1 MFIVIV
7 HILRIISTFDWDNS
21 KMIVEKS
28 MAAQTMIKN
37 RSELAITSL
46 RTQALD
52 IIEVGISR
60 VLPSSVMKNAVK
72 FDPANRILSINNE
85 DFDVSKG
92 RLFVIGGGKASG
104 LMAQTLEDIID
115 PKNIIAGFVNCKDD
129 NYRTTKIGITAASH
143 PTPDLR
149 GVHGVKQMLALKDR
163 YSINEN
169 DLVICLI
176 SGGGSALMP
185 CPVDEISLEDKQK
198 MTGLL
203 VEKGP
208 TIQEINSVRK
218 HLSKIKGG
226 RLGKFFSPTRV
237 VSLIISDVIG
247 NDLDTIASGPTVPD
261 STTFRDALSVLNKYD
276 LLSKAPKRIV
286 DYLERGRAGKIDETP
301 KKLDNCCNFIIG
313 DIRLALEAIA
323 AKTKELGLK
332 PFIITA
338 SQKGDP
344 TEMAKLRASE
354 ILNSKYKGY
363 DVLLIG
369 GETTPKLPDDHGKG
383 GRNQHY
389 AAVSMAAL
397 RDYPGEWVMAGIGT
411 DGSDYIDGIAGAI
424 VDKNSLNAADSKRI
438 EIQPYLDGY
447 DSFTLF
453 EKIGNSLVKT
463 GNTGTNVGDAAVY
476 ILKL

>member
-1 MFIVIV
+1 
-7 HILRIISTFDWDNS
+7 
-21 KMIVEKS
+21 MIFEKS
-28 MAAQTMIKN
+28 MAAQPMIKN
-37 RSELAITSL
+37 RSELAITPL
-46 RTQALD
+46 RIQALD
-52 IIEVGISR
+52 IIEAGISR
-60 VLPSSVMKNAVK
+60 VLPSTVMKNAVK
-72 FDPANRILSINNE
+72 FNPTKRILSIINE

-115 PKNIIAGFVNCKDD
+115 PQNITAGIVNCKDD

-149 GVHGVKQMLALKDR
+149 GVQCVKQMLALKDKF
-163 YSINEN
+163 SINEN

-185 CPVDEISLEDKQK
+185 CPVAEISLEDKQE
-198 MTGLL
+198 MTRLL
-203 VEKGP
+203 IEKGP
-208 TIQEINSVRK
+208 SIQEINTVRK

-261 STTFRDALSVLNKYD
+261 STTFRGAVDVLNKFD
-276 LLSKAPKRIV
+276 LLSKAPKHIV
-286 DYLERGRAGKIDETP
+286 DYLEKGRADQVEETP
-301 KKLDNCCNFIIG
+301 KKLDNCRNFIIG
-313 DIRLALEAIA
+313 DIRLALEAMA
-323 AKTKELGLK
+323 EKTKEIGLK
-332 PFIITA
+332 PFIVNA

-344 TEMAKLRASE
+344 TEMANLRASE
-354 ILNSKYKGY
+354 ILKSKYKGY

-424 VDKNSLNAADSKRI
+424 VDKSSLKVADLKGI

-463 GNTGTNVGDAAVY
+463 GNTGTNVGDAVVY
-476 ILKL
+476 ILK

>member
-1 MFIVIV
+1 
-7 HILRIISTFDWDNS
+7 
-21 KMIVEKS
+21 
-28 MAAQTMIKN
+28 MATPPLIKN
-37 RSELAITSL
+37 ISELAITPL
-46 RTQALD
+46 RTLALG
-52 IIEVGISR
+52 IIEAGICR

-72 FDPANRILSINNE
+72 FNPTNRILSINNE
-85 DFDVSKG
+85 GFDVSKG

-115 PKNIIAGFVNCKDD
+115 PHNITAGFVNCKDD
-129 NYRTTKIGITAASH
+129 HYRTTKIGITPASH

-149 GVHGVKQMLALKDR
+149 GVHGVSQMLALKEQ

-185 CPVDEISLEDKQK
+185 CPVDEISLEDKQE

-208 TIQEINSVRK
+208 TIQEINAVRK
-218 HLSKIKGG
+218 HLSKMKGG

-261 STTFRDALSVLNKYD
+261 STTFRDALAVLKNYD
-276 LLSKAPKRIV
+276 LLSIAPRRIV
-286 DYLERGRAGKIDETP
+286 DYLEKGCAGQREETP
-301 KKLDNCCNFIIG
+301 KKLDNCRNFIIG
-313 DIRLALEAIA
+313 DIRLALEAMA
-323 AKTKELGLK
+323 AKAKELGLN
-332 PFIITA
+332 PFIVTD

-344 TEMAKLRASE
+344 TEMAKLRANE
-354 ILNSKYKGY
+354 ILDGKYKDY

-369 GETTPKLPDDHGKG
+369 GETTPKLPDIHGKG

-389 AAVSMAAL
+389 SAVSMTAL
-397 RDYPGEWVMAGIGT
+397 RDYPGEWVMASIGT

-424 VDKNSLNAADSKRI
+424 VDKNSLSVADSKGI
-438 EIQPYLDGY
+438 AIQPYLDRY

-453 EKIGNSLVKT
+453 EKIGNCLVKT

-476 ILKL
+476 FLIGI